1 MSDREATV
9 HNPIFARWILPRV
22 NTNHD
27 ARGGAEHRR
36 ELLAGLS
43 GRVIEVGAG
52 MGSNFGHYPRSVKE
66 LVATE
71 PESYLRSLATRA
83 AATASIPVRVVDG
96 LGESLPMDDGSFDA
110 GVASALLCTVADPA
124 RVLSELF
131 RVIRPGGELRFYE
144 HVRASSL
151 GLALIQRIVDATVWP
166 RLGGGCHT
174 GRDTRSAIE
183 RTGFVIERC
192 REFMFRPCAL
202 LFPSAPYILGVAR
215 RP

>member
-1 MSDREATV
+1 MV
-9 HNPIFARWILPRV
+9 WAR
-22 NTNHD
+22 
-27 ARGGAEHRR
+27 
-36 ELLAGLS
+36 
-43 GRVIEVGAG
+43 
-52 MGSNFGHYPRSVKE
+52 
-66 LVATE
+66 
-71 PESYLRSLATRA
+71 
-83 AATASIPVRVVDG
+83 ASRWT
-96 LGESLPMDDGSFDA
+96 GSFDA

-183 RTGFVIERC
+183 RTGLVIERC

>member
-1 MSDREATV
+1 
-9 HNPIFARWILPRV
+9 
-22 NTNHD
+22 
-27 ARGGAEHRR
+27 
-36 ELLAGLS
+36 
-43 GRVIEVGAG
+43 

-96 LGESLPMDDGSFDA
+96 LGERIPMEDASFDA
-110 GVASALLCTVADPA
+110 GVASALLCSVADPA

-183 RTGFVIERC
+183 RTGFVIERF

-202 LFPSAPYILGVAR
+202 LFPSAPHILGVAR

>member
-96 LGESLPMDDGSFDA
+96 LGESLPMD
-110 GVASALLCTVADPA
+110 
-124 RVLSELF
+124 RLF
-131 RVIRPGGELRFYE
+131 RRR
-144 HVRASSL
+144 
-151 GLALIQRIVDATVWP
+151 
-166 RLGGGCHT
+166 
-174 GRDTRSAIE
+174 
-183 RTGFVIERC
+183 RC
-192 REFMFRPCAL
+192 
-202 LFPSAPYILGVAR
+202 LGVALHGR
-215 RP
+215 GPSAGLPDPPTLHCGVDALP

>member
-9 HNPIFARWILPRV
+9 HNPIFARWIFPRV
-22 NTNHD
+22 TTNHD
-27 ARGGAEHRR
+27 ARGGAGHRR

-43 GRVIEVGAG
+43 GRVIEAGAG

-83 AATASIPVRVVDG
+83 AATAAIPVRVVDC
-96 LGESLPMDDGSFDA
+96 LGESLPMDDASFDA

-151 GLALIQRIVDATVWP
+151 GLALIQRIVDATV
-166 RLGGGCHT
+166 
-174 GRDTRSAIE
+174 
-183 RTGFVIERC
+183 
-192 REFMFRPCAL
+192 
-202 LFPSAPYILGVAR
+202 
-215 RP
+215 

>member
-1 MSDREATV
+1 
-9 HNPIFARWILPRV
+9 
-22 NTNHD
+22 
-27 ARGGAEHRR
+27 
-36 ELLAGLS
+36 
-43 GRVIEVGAG
+43 

-83 AATASIPVRVVDG
+83 AATAAIPVRVVDC
-96 LGESLPMDDGSFDA
+96 LGESLPMDDASFDA

-151 GLALIQRIVDATVWP
+151 GCALIQRIVDATVWP

-202 LFPSAPYILGVAR
+202 LFPSAPHILGVAR